1 MGLIYDLFAITNC
14 FMYIS
19 ILYIPDIKA
28 DITVAGNR
36 QEDITLM
43 EPMRIREDSPR
54 RGELTELAF
63 TLVAKSAGFRNSLPN
78 GMAAPLAS
86 LVRSMNCYY
95 SNLIEGHNT
104 HPIDIERA
112 MDEDYDAE
120 PEKRELQLEARAHV
134 SVQRWID
141 DGGIAGQAVSREGIC
156 RIHHRFGELLPDAL
170 LWVED
175 PATGERIR
183 IEPGKVRDSDVKVGR
198 HVAIGSAAVPRFL
211 DRFEEAYGGLGNAET
226 VLSAAAAHHRL
237 VWIHPFVD
245 GNGRVARLMSHAMLR
260 DAMDTGGLWSIARG
274 LARNEQGY
282 KAHLQACDSERRGDL
297 DGRGNLS
304 EEALAD
310 FTRFFLETCIDQ
322 VEFMS
327 DLVQPDRLRDRIL
340 IWAEEEI
347 RADRLF
353 PRSTAVLKA
362 ILFQGELPRAD
373 APTIVGTGARQ
384 ARRIVSRLLEAEVIA
399 SDGPRAPLRIAFPA
413 RLAGRWMPG
422 LFPETG

>member
-1 MGLIYDLFAITNC
+1 MAAKDRL
-14 FMYIS
+14 
-19 ILYIPDIKA
+19 
-28 DITVAGNR
+28 
-36 QEDITLM
+36 EDIALM

-63 TLVAKSAGFRNSLPN
+63 KLVAKSAGFRKSLPD
-78 GMAAPLAS
+78 GIASPLAS

-112 MDEDYDAE
+112 MNEDYDAE
-120 PEKRELQLEARAHV
+120 PEKRDLQLEARAHV
-134 SVQRWID
+134 CVQQWID
-141 DGGIAGQAVSREGIC
+141 DGGIAGQAVSWEGI
-156 RIHHRFGELLPDAL
+156 RQIHCRFGELLPDAL
-170 LWVED
+170 LWVD
-175 PATGERIR
+175 SPTTGDRIR
-183 IEPGKVRDSDVKVGR
+183 IEPGKVRDRDARVGR
-198 HVAIGSAAVPRFL
+198 HIAIGSSAVPRFL
-211 DRFEEAYGGLGNAET
+211 DRFEEAYDGLGNAET

-282 KAHLQACDSERRGDL
+282 KSHLQACDSPRRGDL
-297 DGRGNLS
+297 DGRGDLS
-304 EEALAD
+304 EEALVD
-310 FTRFFLETCIDQ
+310 FTGFFLETCIDQ
-322 VEFMS
+322 VEFMGN
-327 DLVQPDRLRDRIL
+327 LVQPDQLRDRIL

-347 RADRLF
+347 RADRLY
-353 PRSTAVLKA
+353 PKSTAILKA
-362 ILFQGELPRAD
+362 ILFQGELPRTD
-373 APTIVGTGARQ
+373 VPTIVGTGARQ
-384 ARRIVSRLLEAEVIA
+384 ARRIASQLLDADIVQSE
-399 SDGPRAPLRIAFPA
+399 SPRAPLRIAFPA